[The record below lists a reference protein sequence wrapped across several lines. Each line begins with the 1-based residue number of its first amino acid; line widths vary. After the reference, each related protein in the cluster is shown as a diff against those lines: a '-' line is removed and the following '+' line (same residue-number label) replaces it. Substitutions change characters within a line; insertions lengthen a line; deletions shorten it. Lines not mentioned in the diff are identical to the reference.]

1 LGSVTWTAPEQFVAN
16 LDAMPAIAVMLSGET
31 TRLMYSNT
39 ALTVDA
45 IPVGSSIQGVEIMV
59 RVARTA
65 GTTTFNTVQLFAG
78 GAAYA
83 TNAASG
89 TVTSASL
96 TNYTFG
102 GASNKLGI
110 ADDAD
115 FITNWNNDDM
125 STCLAVAQSVAGGT
139 VTASNTTLK
148 VYYTEP
154 TPSGSSF
161 AGQLILMLLNLFKRI
176 KNGGFI
182 WRTKRRRRRNHSWNQ
197 LRRCVHV

>member
-78 GAAYA
+78 GATYA
-83 TNAASG
+83 SNAATG

-110 ADDAD
+110 SDDAD
-115 FITNWNNDDM
+115 FINNWNNDDM

-148 VYYTEP
+148 VYYTA
-154 TPSGSSF
+154 PSGAKGTASSR
-161 AGQLILMLLNLFKRI
+161 MV
-176 KNGGFI
+176 
-182 WRTKRRRRRNHSWNQ
+182 NQ
-197 LRRCVHV
+197 LLLGDD